1 MAEGDLSSRIESFK
15 LSEDFEDDAR
25 LVEVEPEAFPVG
37 TFAATFD
44 LDDGK
49 SVSVVRSR

>member
-15 LSEDFEDDAR
+15 LSEDFEEAAR
-25 LVEVEPEAFPVG
+25 LVEVETEAFPVG